1 LKEAYFWTHKN
12 SDDFLKYI
20 KREIFE
26 IAYLSASAQM
36 TLFVMIKGHEWTL
49 TKKKLPSYQYWI
61 CILLL
66 IERFGTII
74 SRLYYLVKYHQRTRQ
89 ERKWMNIYRF
99 ALKVAVNTTIVILY
113 IYDQEE
119 SNKKTGLDDND
130 SILVQLWFYFN
141 ILSIVVE
148 PFYFNI
154 FIPFLHPDTNDK
166 ETEDFVTAVSLNE
179 IGESIV
185 KSEAEEEVDAAN
197 LELVRE

>member
-1 LKEAYFWTHKN
+1 
-12 SDDFLKYI
+12 
-20 KREIFE
+20 
-26 IAYLSASAQM
+26 
-36 TLFVMIKGHEWTL
+36 
-49 TKKKLPSYQYWI
+49 
-61 CILLL
+61 
-66 IERFGTII
+66 
-74 SRLYYLVKYHQRTRQ
+74 
-89 ERKWMNIYRF
+89 MNIYRF

-141 ILSIVVE
+141 ILSIAVE
-148 PFYFNI
+148 PIYFNI